1 MMKKYLLAVLVDNK
15 PGVLTHVSGLISRR
29 AFNIESI
36 SAGYTEEESVTRIN
50 IVVSVESKTELDQVV
65 TQLSKLIDVIKI
77 VNLTEVESIA
87 RELVMIKVRATRE
100 NRAELIDIVNIF
112 RANIVDVSQE
122 NVVIELTGQQSKIDG
137 IIEVLSE
144 YEIIEIPRPSAS
156 FISFFISITT
166 SSISIIVVAVI

>member
-36 SAGYTEEESVTRIN
+36 SAGYTEEPEVTRIN
-50 IVVSVESKTELDQVV
+50 IVVSVESENELDQVV

-77 VNLTEVESIA
+77 VNLSKVESIE
-87 RELVMIKVRATRE
+87 RELVMIKVKADRR
-100 NRAELIDIVNIF
+100 NRAEIIDIVEVF
-112 RANIVDVSQE
+112 RAKIVDVGPE
-122 NVVIELTGQQSKIDG
+122 DVVVELTGSQSKIDG

-144 YEIIEIPRPSAS
+144 YEILEIARTGAIALSRGPVP
-156 FISFFISITT
+156 
-166 SSISIIVVAVI
+166 VKKM

>member
-36 SAGYTEEESVTRIN
+36 SAGYTEEPDVTRIN
-50 IVVSVESKTELDQVV
+50 IVVSVESKNELDQVV
-65 TQLSKLIDVIKI
+65 TQLGKLIDVIKI
-77 VNLTEVESIA
+77 VNLSEVDSIE
-87 RELVMIKVRATRE
+87 RELVMIKVRADKS

-112 RANIVDVSQE
+112 RASIVDVSQE

-144 YEIIEIPRPSAS
+144 YEIIEIARTGAIALSRGPVP
-156 FISFFISITT
+156 
-166 SSISIIVVAVI
+166 VK

>member
-36 SAGYTEEESVTRIN
+36 SAGYTEEPDVTRIN

-65 TQLSKLIDVIKI
+65 TQLGKLIDVIKI
-77 VNLTEVESIA
+77 VNLSEVDSIE
-87 RELVMIKVRATRE
+87 RELVMIKVRADKS

-112 RANIVDVSQE
+112 RASIVDVSQE

-144 YEIIEIPRPSAS
+144 YEIIEIARTGAIALSRGPVP
-156 FISFFISITT
+156 
-166 SSISIIVVAVI
+166 VKQM

>member
-36 SAGYTEEESVTRIN
+36 SAGYTEEPDVTRIN
-50 IVVSVESKTELDQVV
+50 IVVSVESKNELDQVV
-65 TQLSKLIDVIKI
+65 TQLGKLIDVLKI
-77 VNLTEVESIA
+77 VNLSEVDSIE
-87 RELVMIKVRATRE
+87 RELVMIKVRADKS

-112 RANIVDVSQE
+112 RASIVDVSQE

-144 YEIIEIPRPSAS
+144 YEIIEIARTGAIALSRGPVP
-156 FISFFISITT
+156 
-166 SSISIIVVAVI
+166 VKQM

>member
-36 SAGYTEEESVTRIN
+36 SAGYTEEPDVTRIN
-50 IVVSVESKTELDQVV
+50 IVVSVESKNELDQVV
-65 TQLSKLIDVIKI
+65 TQLGKLIDVIKI
-77 VNLTEVESIA
+77 VNLSEADSIE
-87 RELVMIKVRATRE
+87 RELVMIKVRADKS

-112 RANIVDVSQE
+112 RASIVDVSQE

-144 YEIIEIPRPSAS
+144 YEIIEIARTGAIALSRGPVP
-156 FISFFISITT
+156 
-166 SSISIIVVAVI
+166 VKQM

>member
-1 MMKKYLLAVLVDNK
+1 MMKKFLLAVLVDNK

-50 IVVSVESKTELDQVV
+50 IVVSVESKNELDQVV
-65 TQLSKLIDVIKI
+65 TQLGKLIDVIKI
-77 VNLTEVESIA
+77 VNLSEVESIE
-87 RELVMIKVRATRE
+87 RELVMIKVRADKS

-112 RANIVDVSQE
+112 RASIVDVSQE

-144 YEIIEIPRPSAS
+144 YEIIEIARTGAIALSRGPVP
-156 FISFFISITT
+156 
-166 SSISIIVVAVI
+166 VKQM

>member
-1 MMKKYLLAVLVDNK
+1 MMKKFLLAVLVDNK

-36 SAGYTEEESVTRIN
+36 SAGYTEEPDVTRIN
-50 IVVSVESKTELDQVV
+50 IVVSVESKNELDQVV
-65 TQLSKLIDVIKI
+65 TQLGKLIDVIKI
-77 VNLTEVESIA
+77 VNLSEVDSIE
-87 RELVMIKVRATRE
+87 RELVMIKVRADKS

-112 RANIVDVSQE
+112 RASIVDVSQE

-144 YEIIEIPRPSAS
+144 YEIIEIARTGAIALSRGPVPVKRM
-156 FISFFISITT
+156 
-166 SSISIIVVAVI
+166 

>member
-1 MMKKYLLAVLVDNK
+1 
-15 PGVLTHVSGLISRR
+15 
-29 AFNIESI
+29 
-36 SAGYTEEESVTRIN
+36 
-50 IVVSVESKTELDQVV
+50 VESKNELDQVM

-144 YEIIEIPRPSAS
+144 YEIIEIARTGAIALSRGPIPAKHM
-156 FISFFISITT
+156 
-166 SSISIIVVAVI
+166 

>member
-36 SAGYTEEESVTRIN
+36 SAGYTEEPDVTRIN
-50 IVVSVESKTELDQVV
+50 IVVSVESKNELDQVV
-65 TQLSKLIDVIKI
+65 TQLGKLM
-77 VNLTEVESIA
+77 
-87 RELVMIKVRATRE
+87 MIKVRADKS

-112 RANIVDVSQE
+112 RASIVDVSQE
-122 NVVIELTGQQSKIDG
+122 NVIIELTGQQSKIDG

-144 YEIIEIPRPSAS
+144 YEIIEIARTGAIALSRGPVP
-156 FISFFISITT
+156 
-166 SSISIIVVAVI
+166 VKQM

>member
-1 MMKKYLLAVLVDNK
+1 MKKYLLAVLVDNK

-36 SAGYTEEESVTRIN
+36 SAGYTEEPDVTRIN
-50 IVVSVESKTELDQVV
+50 IVVSVESKNELDQVV
-65 TQLSKLIDVIKI
+65 TQLGKLIDVIKI
-77 VNLTEVESIA
+77 VNLSEVESIE
-87 RELVMIKVRATRE
+87 RELVMIKVRADKS

-112 RANIVDVSQE
+112 RASIVDVSQE

-144 YEIIEIPRPSAS
+144 YEIIEIARTGAIALSRGPVPVKRM
-156 FISFFISITT
+156 
-166 SSISIIVVAVI
+166 

>member
-36 SAGYTEEESVTRIN
+36 SAGYTEEPDVTRIT

-65 TQLSKLIDVIKI
+65 TQLGKLIDVIKI
-77 VNLTEVESIA
+77 VNLSEVDSIE
-87 RELVMIKVRATRE
+87 RELVMIKVRADKS

-112 RANIVDVSQE
+112 RASIVDVSQE

-144 YEIIEIPRPSAS
+144 YEIIEIARTGAIALSRGPVP
-156 FISFFISITT
+156 
-166 SSISIIVVAVI
+166 VKQM